1 MMQRSEK
8 RRSAMNLMTGD
19 LQATLRKGQTL
30 CLRDALG
37 LEIRVTEGSLWLTQE
52 RDAQDHV
59 IGTGGSFRI
68 VRRGAVVLTAP
79 RGAHMD
85 FVSCRAAARSPQFAA
100 SC

>member
-1 MMQRSEK
+1 
-8 RRSAMNLMTGD
+8 MNLMTGD

-79 RGAHMD
+79 RGARMD
-85 FVSCRAAARSPQFAA
+85 FVPCRAAARSLQFAA